1 MTKYFSYAGYY
12 YYYYYYYD
20 LNPIPNRS
28 VFPGTQN
35 FKKSIFFSPCQGMCF
50 RESVEWFIEGAEQW
64 TINSFECGSC
74 RVVPARRGAGCELRL
89 RAAAPEEA
97 LYV

>member
-1 MTKYFSYAGYY
+1 
-12 YYYYYYYD
+12 
-20 LNPIPNRS
+20 
-28 VFPGTQN
+28 
-35 FKKSIFFSPCQGMCF
+35 MCF

-97 LYV
+97 CVVAPRAVLSAALASGVWLLLGVLVLVQVLHHVRHLAKS